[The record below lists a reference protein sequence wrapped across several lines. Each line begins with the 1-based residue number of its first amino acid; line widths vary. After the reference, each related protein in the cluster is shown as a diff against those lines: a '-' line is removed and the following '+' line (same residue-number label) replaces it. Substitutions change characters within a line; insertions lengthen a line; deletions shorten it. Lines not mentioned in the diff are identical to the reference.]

1 MNNELLAMLEFLE
14 QERDID
20 KDTMFQIV
28 EEALT
33 SAAQKELEGTVNEPT
48 VTIDRKSGDVVTWAL
63 MDVVEEVG
71 DRRTEIDVEDAQDID
86 AEIEIGDTI
95 RTEFKT
101 TKSMSRIAAQATKQ
115 AIMQKLRLLERE
127 RVQDDYEDQIG
138 ELLNGTVRY
147 FERGEVIID
156 FGQAE
161 GSLGNY
167 DRISGEDYRN
177 GDNITVLL
185 KEININRSGPSLICS
200 RSHVDLVRRLF
211 EREVSEIEQGIVEI
225 KGIAR
230 EAGYRTKIAVSSSE
244 ARVDPVGACVGMRGS
259 RVKAIVRE
267 LNREKLDIIHWTSD
281 TKDLIKEALKPAEV
295 MEVELDYDEE
305 KAIVTVSDDQ
315 YSLAVGRRGH
325 NAKLARQLT
334 GWNVVI
340 TRYEFKEEQTFEDR
354 LEEVKA
360 MFAKVEGVS
369 EELADS
375 LVSNGYLSL
384 AGLGAAEASDLT
396 SISEI
401 SAEEAEEILEIVR
414 KKIFS

>member
-33 SAAQKELEGTVNEPT
+33 TAAQKELEGTVNEPT
-48 VTIDRKSGDVVTWAL
+48 VTIDRKSGDVVTWAQ
-63 MDVVEEVG
+63 MEVVEEVG
-71 DRRTEIDVEDAQDID
+71 DRRTEISLEEAQEYDD
-86 AEIEIGDTI
+86 EIEIGDSV

-127 RVQDDYEDQIG
+127 RVQDDYADQVG

-225 KGIAR
+225 KAIAR

-267 LNREKLDIIHWTSD
+267 LNREKLDIIHWTAD
-281 TKDLIKEALKPAEV
+281 TKELIKEALKPAEV

-305 KAIVTVSDDQ
+305 KAVVTVSDDQ

-334 GWNVVI
+334 GWNVEI
-340 TRYEFKEEQTFEDR
+340 TRYEFQEEQTFEDR

-360 MFAKVEGVS
+360 MFAKVDGIS
-369 EELADS
+369 DELAAS
-375 LVSNGYLSL
+375 LVDNGYLSL

-396 SISEI
+396 SISDL
-401 SAEEAEEILEIVR
+401 SAEEAESILEVVR
-414 KKIFS
+414 QKIFS

>member
-1 MNNELLAMLEFLE
+1 MNSELLAMLEYLE

-20 KDTMFQIV
+20 RETMFKIV

-33 SAAQKELEGTVNEPT
+33 AAAVKELEGTVNEPT
-48 VTIDRKSGDVVTWAL
+48 VSIDRKNGDVITWAL
-63 MDVVEEVG
+63 FEIVEEVG
-71 DRRTEIDVEDAQDID
+71 DRRTEISLEDAHEYD
-86 AEIEIGDTI
+86 EELEIGDEV
-95 RTEFKT
+95 RAEYKT
-101 TKSMSRIAAQATKQ
+101 SKSMSRIAAQTTKQ

-127 RVQDDYEDQIG
+127 RVQDDFQDQVG
-138 ELLNGTVRY
+138 ELLNGIVRY

-161 GSLGNY
+161 GSLGNS

-200 RSHVDLVRRLF
+200 RTHVDLVRRLF
-211 EREVSEIEQGIVEI
+211 EREVSEIDQGIVEI
-225 KGIAR
+225 KAIAR

-244 ARVDPVGACVGMRGS
+244 ARIDPVGACVGMRGS

-281 TKDLIKEALKPAEV
+281 VKELITEALKPAEI
-295 MEVELDYDEE
+295 MKVELDYEEE
-305 KAIVTVSDDQ
+305 KAVVVVSDDQ

-325 NAKLARQLT
+325 NARLARQLT
-334 GWNVVI
+334 GWNIEI
-340 TRYEFKEEQTFEDR
+340 TRFKFEEEQTFEQR

-360 MFAKVEGVS
+360 MFTKVPGIN
-369 EELADS
+369 EEFANS
-375 LVSNGYLSL
+375 LIDNGYLSF
-384 AGLGAAEASDLT
+384 AGLGAAEANDLT
-396 SISEI
+396 SISDI
-401 SAEEAEEILEIVR
+401 STEEAEEILDYVR

>member
-33 SAAQKELEGTVNEPT
+33 TAAQKELEGTVNEPT
-48 VTIDRKSGDVVTWAL
+48 VTIDRKSGDVVTWAQ
-63 MDVVEEVG
+63 MEVVEEVG
-71 DRRTEIDVEDAQDID
+71 DRRTEISLEEAQEYDD
-86 AEIEIGDTI
+86 EIEIGDSV

-127 RVQDDYEDQIG
+127 RVQDDYADQVG

-225 KGIAR
+225 KAIAR

-267 LNREKLDIIHWTSD
+267 LNREKLDIIHWTAD
-281 TKDLIKEALKPAEV
+281 TKELIKEALKPAEV

-305 KAIVTVSDDQ
+305 KAVVTASDDQ

-334 GWNVVI
+334 GWNVEI
-340 TRYEFKEEQTFEDR
+340 TRYEFQEEQTFEDR

-360 MFAKVEGVS
+360 MFAKVDGIS
-369 EELADS
+369 DELAAS
-375 LVSNGYLSL
+375 LVDNGYLSL

-396 SISEI
+396 SISDL
-401 SAEEAEEILEIVR
+401 SAEEAESILEVVR
-414 KKIFS
+414 QKIFS

>member
-1 MNNELLAMLEFLE
+1 MNNELLAMLEYLE

-20 KDTMFQIV
+20 KETMFLIV

-33 SAAQKELEGTVNEPT
+33 CAAVKELGDTVNEPT
-48 VTIDRKSGDVVTWAL
+48 VTIDRKSGDVITWAL
-63 MDVVEEVG
+63 FEVVEEVG
-71 DRRTEIDVEDAQDID
+71 DRRTEMALEDAEEYDD
-86 AEIEIGDTI
+86 EVEVGDSVRAEY
-95 RTEFKT
+95 KT

-115 AIMQKLRLLERE
+115 AIMQKLRQLERE
-127 RVQDDYEDQIG
+127 RVQDDFQDQVG

-147 FERGEVIID
+147 FEKGDVIVD

-161 GSLGNY
+161 GSLSNQ

-185 KEININRSGPSLICS
+185 KEININRAGPSLICS
-200 RSHVDLVRRLF
+200 RTHTDLVRRLF
-211 EREVSEIEQGIVEI
+211 EREVSEIDQGIVEI
-225 KGIAR
+225 KAIAR

-267 LNREKLDIIHWTSD
+267 LNREKLDIIHWTAD
-281 TKDLIKEALKPAEV
+281 VKELITEALKPAEI
-295 MEVELDYDEE
+295 MEVELDYTEQ

-334 GWNVVI
+334 GWNIEI
-340 TRYEFKEEQTFEDR
+340 TRYKFQEEQTFEQR

-360 MFAKVEGVS
+360 MFSKIPGIS
-369 EELADS
+369 DELASKLID
-375 LVSNGYLSL
+375 NGYLSL
-384 AGLGAAEASDLT
+384 AGLGAAEVTDLT
-396 SISEI
+396 SISEV
-401 SAEEAEEILEIVR
+401 SDEEADEILEFVR

>member
-14 QERDID
+14 QEREID

-71 DRRTEIDVEDAQDID
+71 DRRTEIDLEDAQDLD

-101 TKSMSRIAAQATKQ
+101 TKSLSRIAAQATKQ

-230 EAGYRTKIAVSSSE
+230 EPGYRTKIAVSSSE

-354 LEEVKA
+354 LDEVKS
-360 MFAKVEGVS
+360 MFSKVEGVS